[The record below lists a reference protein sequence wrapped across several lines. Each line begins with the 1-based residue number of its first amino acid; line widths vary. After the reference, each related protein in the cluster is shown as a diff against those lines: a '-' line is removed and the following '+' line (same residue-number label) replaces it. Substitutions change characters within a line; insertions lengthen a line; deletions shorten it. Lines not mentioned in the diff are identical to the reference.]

1 MNTNQ
6 LKRFAQ
12 EARIKLLQQVGAKMN
27 FVLSQDTSELRG
39 RADTLQKLNEE
50 IHRHGKEAVIDKVG
64 YTWFNRLVALRFMD
78 VNGYQ
83 PIGMSVVSPA
93 TPDHVSPQILTEAHS
108 GNIPGELK
116 VNKTQL
122 FDILDGRQPSNNPDN
137 EVYRMLL
144 VAACNHLSHLFPF
157 LFERIEDYTELLLPD
172 DLTSP
177 FSIVTDVVNGMA
189 EEVCREVEIIGWLYQ
204 FYISE
209 KKDEVFASKSAVK
222 KEDIPAATQLFT
234 PRWIVEYMVQNT
246 VGKLWLQNR
255 PGSRIRE
262 HMPYY
267 IESVSG
273 NSEDY
278 LKLESIEELKLLD
291 QACGSGH
298 ILVYGFELLHKIYE
312 EEGYSPAEIPQ
323 LIIEKNLY
331 GLEIDERAAQL
342 AGFALMMKARSYHRR
357 FFRKEIKP
365 NITCFTDLTLG
376 ADEITEIF
384 KELHISLPKSLEE
397 DLDLCRQ
404 ATNLGSLIQPQTP
417 LETLEA
423 IYDKLTGAI
432 ESSDLFIRSN
442 IQELQRAISHL
453 ISLQKKYHC
462 TVANPPYMGGGKM
475 NKELSTFVKKN
486 YPESKAD
493 LMACFME
500 AGLASLNPKGFLGM
514 INQHSWMFLSSYEK
528 LRDKLIK
535 SIQFDTLLHL
545 GPRTFPEIGGE
556 VVQNASF
563 TFLNAKPTYKG
574 SYIRLVDYE
583 NSELKRNKTLEAIQN
598 PQCGWFYT
606 AYQKDFEKIPGSP
619 IGYWVSGKVVDII
632 SGNKA
637 LGEVSEPRAGLQTSD
652 NFRFLRLWHEVNYTK
667 VGFYLDRETALSSRF
682 KWFPHNKG
690 GGKTKWFGNNSIII
704 NFKNDGKKLK
714 YWLENNPNDPTTK
727 HWSRHLRNYNFY
739 FKEGL
744 TWGAVS
750 SDGIT
755 CRYTPTGFLFDTSG
769 PMLFSENLLKY
780 ILSFINSSVFNLFLE
795 IFSQTLS
802 KGSGDF
808 AKVPFI
814 PCEYSSLYIESL
826 TNNLIIQ
833 SKSDWDSRETS
844 WDFLQ
849 NELILCKGNWGR
861 NVVELDMLSDE
872 NRKGILSIKYFPRN
886 TNLLEDCYKAYVS
899 KWSEMFFQLHQNE
912 EELNRQF
919 IEIYGLQ
926 DELTPDVPLEEITIL
941 QEETSIE
948 NGELVFHADEVFAQF
963 VSYAVGCMFG
973 RYSLDKEGLI
983 LANQGETLQDY
994 LEKVGRKEEELTF
1007 VPDRDNIIPVLDD
1020 EWFRDDIVE
1029 RFYTFLKAS
1038 FGEENFRKNLDFV
1051 EESLGMDIRKYFT
1064 RDFYKDHI
1072 RRYKKRPIYW
1082 MFSSPKRYFNVLVYL
1097 HRYTPDTIN
1106 RILNSYLKEYIE
1118 KLKMYRTQ
1126 QEHIEVEGSVTEQ
1139 NKARKEIDRI
1149 NVMLEDCMH
1158 YETEILYPLA
1168 TERIAL
1174 DLDDGVLV
1182 NYNKLGSAVAKVAG
1196 LNDKKTKEKVS
1207 GFDWIDTSQIRD

>member
-12 EARIKLLQQVGAKMN
+12 EARIKLLQQVDAKMN
-27 FVLSQDTSELRG
+27 YVLSQDTSELRG
-39 RADTLQKLNEE
+39 KADTLQKLNEE
-50 IHRHGKEAVIDKVG
+50 IHRHGKQAMIDKVS

-83 PIGMSVVSPA
+83 PIGLSVVSPA
-93 TPDHVSPQILTEAHS
+93 TSDHVSPQILTEAHS

-189 EEVCREVEIIGWLYQ
+189 EEDCREVEIIGWLYQ

-209 KKDEVFASKSAVK
+209 KKDEVSASKSAVK

-267 IESVSG
+267 IESFSG

-376 ADEITEIF
+376 ADEITEVF

-442 IQELQRAISHL
+442 IQELKRVISQL
-453 ISLQKKYHC
+453 IPLSKNYHC
-462 TVANPPYMGGGKM
+462 VVDNPPYMGGGNM

-535 SIQFDTLLHL
+535 SIQFDSLLHL

-574 SYIRLVDYE
+574 SYIRLVEYE

-619 IGYWVSGKVVDII
+619 IGYWASEKTFHLFSNSTNLEDVGLVRQGVS
-632 SGNKA
+632 
-637 LGEVSEPRAGLQTSD
+637 TSA
-652 NFRFLRLWHEVNYTK
+652 NERFLRIWSENNLNK
-667 VGFYLDRETALSSRF
+667 IGFEINSNESACKSLF
-682 KWFPHNKG
+682 KWFPYNKG
-690 GGKTKWFGNNSIII
+690 GGFRKWYGRQMKQI
-704 NFKNDGKKLK
+704 
-714 YWLENNPNDPTTK
+714 P
-727 HWSRHLRNYNFY
+727 
-739 FKEGL
+739 
-744 TWGAVS
+744 
-750 SDGIT
+750 
-755 CRYTPTGFLFDTSG
+755 
-769 PMLFSENLLKY
+769 
-780 ILSFINSSVFNLFLE
+780 LE
-795 IFSQTLS
+795 ILKDKAIVYQYA
-802 KGSGDF
+802 GQDNYG
-808 AKVPFI
+808 VPTYNDEVELKNI
-814 PCEYSSLYIESL
+814 YIEPVTSAFDNRLVKANAMNSL
-826 TNNLIIQ
+826 
-833 SKSDWDSRETS
+833 
-844 WDFLQ
+844 
-849 NELILCKGNWGR
+849 C
-861 NVVELDMLSDE
+861 
-872 NRKGILSIKYFPRN
+872 IK
-886 TNLLEDCYKAYVS
+886 
-899 KWSEMFFQLHQNE
+899 MQ
-912 EELNRQF
+912 
-919 IEIYGLQ
+919 
-926 DELTPDVPLEEITIL
+926 
-941 QEETSIE
+941 
-948 NGELVFHADEVFAQF
+948 
-963 VSYAVGCMFG
+963 
-973 RYSLDKEGLI
+973 
-983 LANQGETLQDY
+983 
-994 LEKVGRKEEELTF
+994 
-1007 VPDRDNIIPVLDD
+1007 
-1020 EWFRDDIVE
+1020 
-1029 RFYTFLKAS
+1029 
-1038 FGEENFRKNLDFV
+1038 
-1051 EESLGMDIRKYFT
+1051 
-1064 RDFYKDHI
+1064 
-1072 RRYKKRPIYW
+1072 
-1082 MFSSPKRYFNVLVYL
+1082 
-1097 HRYTPDTIN
+1097 
-1106 RILNSYLKEYIE
+1106 
-1118 KLKMYRTQ
+1118 
-1126 QEHIEVEGSVTEQ
+1126 
-1139 NKARKEIDRI
+1139 
-1149 NVMLEDCMH
+1149 
-1158 YETEILYPLA
+1158 
-1168 TERIAL
+1168 
-1174 DLDDGVLV
+1174 
-1182 NYNKLGSAVAKVAG
+1182 
-1196 LNDKKTKEKVS
+1196 
-1207 GFDWIDTSQIRD
+1207 

>member
-12 EARIKLLQQVGAKMN
+12 EARTKLLQQVGAKMN
-27 FVLSQDTSELRG
+27 YVLSQDTSELRG
-39 RADTLQKLNEE
+39 RTDTLQKLNEE

-116 VNKTQL
+116 VNKTLL

-177 FSIVTDVVNGMA
+177 FSIVTDIVNGMA
-189 EEVCREVEIIGWLYQ
+189 EEDCREVEIIGWLYQ

-234 PRWIVEYMVQNT
+234 PRWIVGYMVQNT

-255 PGSRIRE
+255 PGSRIKE

-267 IESVSG
+267 IESISG

-376 ADEITEIF
+376 ADEITEVF

-453 ISLQKKYHC
+453 ILLQKKYHC

-475 NKELSTFVKKN
+475 NAELSKFVKSK
-486 YPESKAD
+486 YPISKAD
-493 LMACFME
+493 LFSCFIERSLSFIPQNGLNGLVTME
-500 AGLASLNPKGFLGM
+500 
-514 INQHSWMFLSSYEK
+514 SWMFLSSFEALRKKIIENTCIQSLTHFGWHIMRIAFGTVTFILEK
-528 LRDKLIK
+528 RRPDDKFRGTYSYMEIDNINK
-535 SIQFDTLLHL
+535 ETEQPIH
-545 GPRTFPEIGGE
+545 FPVKDNGRFKIA
-556 VVQNASF
+556 N
-563 TFLNAKPTYKG
+563 
-574 SYIRLVDYE
+574 
-583 NSELKRNKTLEAIQN
+583 
-598 PQCGWFYT
+598 
-606 AYQKDFEKIPGSP
+606 QKDFEKIPGSP
-619 IGYWVSGKVVDII
+619 IGYWASEKTFHLFSNSTNLEDVGLVRQGVS
-632 SGNKA
+632 
-637 LGEVSEPRAGLQTSD
+637 TSA
-652 NFRFLRLWHEVNYTK
+652 NERFLRIWSENNLNK
-667 VGFYLDRETALSSRF
+667 IGFEINSNESACKSLF
-682 KWFPHNKG
+682 KWFPYNKG
-690 GGKTKWFGNNSIII
+690 GGFRKWYGNQEYVI
-704 NFKNDGKKLK
+704 NFADDGKEIKIFQSKLNQGWTARLK
-714 YWLENNPNDPTTK
+714 
-727 HWSRHLRNYNFY
+727 SRDYY
-739 FKEGL
+739 FKETISWSKITSSKFSTRYFPKGFIFDVAGCCYFPKKDTTSIL
-744 TWGAVS
+744 GYLNSNVVS
-750 SDGIT
+750 KLLEYLS
-755 CRYTPTGFLFDTSG
+755 PTLNYEIEHIKKL
-769 PMLFSENLLKY
+769 PK
-780 ILSFINSSVFNLFLE
+780 INFTNVDVDIVKNC
-795 IFSQTLS
+795 IRLS
-802 KGSGDF
+802 K
-808 AKVPFI
+808 
-814 PCEYSSLYIESL
+814 L
-826 TNNLIIQ
+826 
-833 SKSDWDSRETS
+833 DWDSREIS
-844 WDFLQ
+844 WYFQ
-849 NELILCKGNWGR
+849 INNLIRLK
-861 NVVELDMLSDE
+861 ESTLEKTFDE
-872 NRKGILSIKYFPRN
+872 Y
-886 TNLLEDCYKAYVS
+886 TCYWKNQFN
-899 KWSEMFFQLHQNE
+899 KLHQNE

-973 RYSLDKEGLI
+973 RYSLDKPGLI

-994 LEKVGRKEEELTF
+994 LEKVGRVEKELTF

-1029 RFYTFLKAS
+1029 RFHTFLKAS
-1038 FGEENFRKNLDFV
+1038 FGEQNFRKNLDFV
-1051 EESLGMDIRKYFT
+1051 EECLGKDIRKYFT

-1082 MFSSPKRYFNVLVYL
+1082 MFSSPKGYFNVLVYQ
-1097 HRYTPDTIN
+1097 HRYSPDTIN

-1149 NVMLEDCMH
+1149 NLMLEDCMQ

-1168 TERIAL
+1168 TERITL

-1182 NYNKLGSAVAKVAG
+1182 NYNKLGSAVAKVDG
-1196 LNDKKTKEKVS
+1196 LNDKKTKEKVRK
-1207 GFDWIDTSQIRD
+1207 FDWIDTSQIRD

>member
-27 FVLSQDTSELRG
+27 YVLSQDTSELRG
-39 RADTLQKLNEE
+39 KADTLQKLNEE
-50 IHRHGKEAVIDKVG
+50 IHRHGKQAMIDKVS

-83 PIGMSVVSPA
+83 PIGMSVVTPA

-116 VNKTQL
+116 VNKTLL

-189 EEVCREVEIIGWLYQ
+189 EEDCREVEIIGWLYQ

-342 AGFALMMKARSYHRR
+342 AGFALMMKARNYHRR

-376 ADEITEIF
+376 ADEITEVF
-384 KELHISLPKSLEE
+384 KELHIALPKNLEE
-397 DLDLCRQ
+397 DLDFCRQ

-423 IYDKLTGAI
+423 IHDKLTSAI

-442 IQELQRAISHL
+442 IQELQRVISQL

-475 NKELSTFVKKN
+475 NAELSKFVKSK
-486 YPESKAD
+486 YPISKAD
-493 LMACFME
+493 LFSCFIERSLSFIPQNGLNGLVTME
-500 AGLASLNPKGFLGM
+500 
-514 INQHSWMFLSSYEK
+514 SWMFLSSFEALRKKIIENTCIQSLTHFGWHIMRITFGTVTFILEK
-528 LRDKLIK
+528 RRPDDKFRGTYSYMEIDN
-535 SIQFDTLLHL
+535 INRETERPIH
-545 GPRTFPEIGGE
+545 FPVKDNGRFKIA
-556 VVQNASF
+556 N
-563 TFLNAKPTYKG
+563 
-574 SYIRLVDYE
+574 
-583 NSELKRNKTLEAIQN
+583 
-598 PQCGWFYT
+598 
-606 AYQKDFEKIPGSP
+606 QKDFEKIPGSP
-619 IGYWVSGKVVDII
+619 IGYWASEKTFHLFSNSTNLEDVGLVRQGVS
-632 SGNKA
+632 
-637 LGEVSEPRAGLQTSD
+637 TSA
-652 NFRFLRLWHEVNYTK
+652 NERFLRIWSENNLNK
-667 VGFYLDRETALSSRF
+667 IGFEINSNESACKSLF
-682 KWFPHNKG
+682 KWFPYNKG
-690 GGKTKWFGNNSIII
+690 GGFRKWYGNQEYVI
-704 NFKNDGKKLK
+704 NFADDGKEIKIFQSKLNQGWTARLK
-714 YWLENNPNDPTTK
+714 
-727 HWSRHLRNYNFY
+727 SRDYY
-739 FKEGL
+739 FKETISWSKISSKFSTRYFPKGFIFDVAGCCYFPKKDTTSIL
-744 TWGAVS
+744 GYLNSNVVS
-750 SDGIT
+750 KLLEYLS
-755 CRYTPTGFLFDTSG
+755 PTLNYEIEHIKKL
-769 PMLFSENLLKY
+769 PK
-780 ILSFINSSVFNLFLE
+780 INFTNVDVDIVKNC
-795 IFSQTLS
+795 IRLS
-802 KGSGDF
+802 K
-808 AKVPFI
+808 
-814 PCEYSSLYIESL
+814 L
-826 TNNLIIQ
+826 
-833 SKSDWDSRETS
+833 DWDSHENS
-844 WDFLQ
+844 WNFQ
-849 NELILCKGNWGR
+849 INELIRLKK
-861 NVVELDMLSDE
+861 D
-872 NRKGILSIKYFPRN
+872 ILETTFEEYIYYWEEQFN
-886 TNLLEDCYKAYVS
+886 
-899 KWSEMFFQLHQNE
+899 QLRQNE
-912 EELNRQF
+912 VELNRQF

-994 LEKVGRKEEELTF
+994 LEKVGRGEEELTF

-1029 RFYTFLKAS
+1029 RFHTFLKAS
-1038 FGEENFRKNLDFV
+1038 FGEQNFRKNLDFV
-1051 EESLGMDIRKYFT
+1051 EECLGKDIRKYFT

-1082 MFSSPKRYFNVLVYL
+1082 MFSSPKGSFNVLVYL

-1149 NVMLEDCMH
+1149 NVMLEDCMQ
-1158 YETEILYPLA
+1158 YEAEILYPLA
-1168 TERIAL
+1168 TERITM

-1196 LNDKKTKEKVS
+1196 LNDKKTKEKVRK
-1207 GFDWIDTSQIRD
+1207 FDWIDTSQIRD

>member
-12 EARIKLLQQVGAKMN
+12 EARTKLLQQVGAKMN

-93 TPDHVSPQILTEAHS
+93 TSDHVSPQILTEAHS

-189 EEVCREVEIIGWLYQ
+189 EEDCREVEIIGWLYQ

-267 IESVSG
+267 IESFSG

-312 EEGYSPAEIPQ
+312 EEGYSPSEIPQ

-442 IQELQRAISHL
+442 IQEVLRAISQL
-453 ISLQKKYHC
+453 IDLQKKYHC
-462 TVANPPYMGGGKM
+462 IVDNPPYLGSRKM
-475 NKELSTFVKKN
+475 NKDLSNWLKSNGYSDV
-486 YPESKAD
+486 SRD
-493 LMACFME
+493 LCSSFIKRGISQIE
-500 AGLASLNPKGFLGM
+500 EHGFLGM
-514 INQHSWMFLSSYEK
+514 ITQISWMF
-528 LRDKLIK
+528 IK
-535 SIQFDTLLHL
+535 E
-545 GPRTFPEIGGE
+545 G
-556 VVQNASF
+556 F
-563 TFLNAKPTYKG
+563 TFNLTGKISFRYKNRG
-574 SYIRLVDYE
+574 
-583 NSELKRNKTLEAIQN
+583 
-598 PQCGWFYT
+598 
-606 AYQKDFEKIPGSP
+606 
-619 IGYWVSGKVVDII
+619 
-632 SGNKA
+632 
-637 LGEVSEPRAGLQTSD
+637 LGLP
-652 NFRFLRLWHEVNYTK
+652 
-667 VGFYLDRETALSSRF
+667 
-682 KWFPHNKG
+682 
-690 GGKTKWFGNNSIII
+690 
-704 NFKNDGKKLK
+704 
-714 YWLENNPNDPTTK
+714 
-727 HWSRHLRNYNFY
+727 RNYLLGF
-739 FKEGL
+739 
-744 TWGAVS
+744 
-750 SDGIT
+750 
-755 CRYTPTGFLFDTSG
+755 PT
-769 PMLFSENLLKY
+769 K
-780 ILSFINSSVFNLFLE
+780 
-795 IFSQTLS
+795 
-802 KGSGDF
+802 
-808 AKVPFI
+808 
-814 PCEYSSLYIESL
+814 
-826 TNNLIIQ
+826 
-833 SKSDWDSRETS
+833 
-844 WDFLQ
+844 
-849 NELILCKGNWGR
+849 
-861 NVVELDMLSDE
+861 
-872 NRKGILSIKYFPRN
+872 
-886 TNLLEDCYKAYVS
+886 
-899 KWSEMFFQLHQNE
+899 
-912 EELNRQF
+912 
-919 IEIYGLQ
+919 
-926 DELTPDVPLEEITIL
+926 
-941 QEETSIE
+941 
-948 NGELVFHADEVFAQF
+948 
-963 VSYAVGCMFG
+963 
-973 RYSLDKEGLI
+973 
-983 LANQGETLQDY
+983 
-994 LEKVGRKEEELTF
+994 
-1007 VPDRDNIIPVLDD
+1007 
-1020 EWFRDDIVE
+1020 
-1029 RFYTFLKAS
+1029 
-1038 FGEENFRKNLDFV
+1038 
-1051 EESLGMDIRKYFT
+1051 
-1064 RDFYKDHI
+1064 
-1072 RRYKKRPIYW
+1072 
-1082 MFSSPKRYFNVLVYL
+1082 
-1097 HRYTPDTIN
+1097 
-1106 RILNSYLKEYIE
+1106 
-1118 KLKMYRTQ
+1118 
-1126 QEHIEVEGSVTEQ
+1126 
-1139 NKARKEIDRI
+1139 
-1149 NVMLEDCMH
+1149 
-1158 YETEILYPLA
+1158 
-1168 TERIAL
+1168 
-1174 DLDDGVLV
+1174 
-1182 NYNKLGSAVAKVAG
+1182 
-1196 LNDKKTKEKVS
+1196 
-1207 GFDWIDTSQIRD
+1207 

>member
-1 MNTNQ
+1 MD
-6 LKRFAQ
+6 
-12 EARIKLLQQVGAKMN
+12 
-27 FVLSQDTSELRG
+27 FVLSQDTSQLRG

-83 PIGMSVVSPA
+83 PIGLSVVSPA
-93 TPDHVSPQILTEAHS
+93 TSDHVSPQILTEAHS

-116 VNKTQL
+116 VNKTLL

-189 EEVCREVEIIGWLYQ
+189 EEDCREVEIIGWLYQ

-267 IESVSG
+267 IESFSG

-312 EEGYSPAEIPQ
+312 EEGYSPSEIPQ

-365 NITCFTDLTLG
+365 NITCFTDLMLG
-376 ADEITEIF
+376 TDEISEIF

-442 IQELQRAISHL
+442 IQEVLRAISQL
-453 ISLQKKYHC
+453 IPLSKKYHC
-462 TVANPPYMGGGKM
+462 VVDNPPYMGGGNM

-486 YPESKAD
+486 YPDGKAD

-500 AGLASLNPKGFLGM
+500 VGLASLQPKGLLGM

-606 AYQKDFEKIPGSP
+606 ANQKDFEKIPGWN
-619 IGYWVSGKVVDII
+619 IGYWLSEKLLKVFENKLLENYANPRQGLAT
-632 SGNKA
+632 GNNEKY
-637 LGEVSEPRAGLQTSD
+637 
-652 NFRFLRLWHEVNYTK
+652 LRLWQEVSYNKSHFQIKDNNQIRY
-667 VGFYLDRETALSSRF
+667 SNI
-682 KWFPHNKG
+682 KWVPCTKG
-690 GGKTKWFGNNSIII
+690 GPFRRWYGNNYHVIAFDESSYSELINSGNHLPSRNYYFMEGASWSTISSSKISFRLTQNQVFETKGSVCLPNNNYDINIILGSLNSKITQILLYVTSPTLDYHEGPLRRLPFIYYNNINII
-704 NFKNDGKKLK
+704 NI
-714 YWLENNPNDPTTK
+714 TK
-727 HWSRHLRNYNFY
+727 SN
-739 FKEGL
+739 
-744 TWGAVS
+744 
-750 SDGIT
+750 I
-755 CRYTPTGFLFDTSG
+755 
-769 PMLFSENLLKY
+769 
-780 ILSFINSSVFNLFLE
+780 
-795 IFSQTLS
+795 TLS
-802 KGSGDF
+802 R
-808 AKVPFI
+808 
-814 PCEYSSLYIESL
+814 
-826 TNNLIIQ
+826 T
-833 SKSDWDSRETS
+833 DWDSRETS
-844 WDFLQ
+844 WDFQQ
-849 NELILCKGNWGR
+849 NELIRCKSNCGQNCADIDILR
-861 NVVELDMLSDE
+861 DE
-872 NRKGILSIKYFPRN
+872 DRDEILEIEKIPTDS
-886 TNLLEDCYKAYVS
+886 NLLEDCYEAY
-899 KWSEMFFQLHQNE
+899 KSEWRRKFFKLHKNE

-994 LEKVGRKEEELTF
+994 LEKVGRGEEELTF

-1064 RDFYKDHI
+1064 RNFYKDHI

-1082 MFSSPKRYFNVLVYL
+1082 MFSSPKGYFNVLVYL

-1106 RILNSYLKEYIE
+1106 RILNSYLKEFIE
-1118 KLKMYRTQ
+1118 KLKMYRSQ
-1126 QEHIEVEGSVTEQ
+1126 QEHIEVEGSVIEQ

-1149 NVMLEDCMH
+1149 NVMLEDCMQ

-1196 LNDKKTKEKVS
+1196 LNDKKTKEKVR

>member
-27 FVLSQDTSELRG
+27 YVLSQDTSELRG
-39 RADTLQKLNEE
+39 RTDTLQKLNEE
-50 IHRHGKEAVIDKVG
+50 IHRHGKQAMIDKVS

-93 TPDHVSPQILTEAHS
+93 TSDHVSPQILTEAHS

-177 FSIVTDVVNGMA
+177 FSIVTDIVNGMA
-189 EEVCREVEIIGWLYQ
+189 EEDCREVEIIGWLYQ

-262 HMPYY
+262 QMLYY

-312 EEGYSPAEIPQ
+312 EEGYSPSEIPQ

-376 ADEITEIF
+376 ADEITEVF

-404 ATNLGSLIQPQTP
+404 ATNLGSLIQPQTA

-423 IYDKLTGAI
+423 IHDKLTSAI

-442 IQELQRAISHL
+442 IQELQRVISQL
-453 ISLQKKYHC
+453 IPLSKNYHC
-462 TVANPPYMGGGKM
+462 VVDNPPYMGGGNM

-535 SIQFDTLLHL
+535 SIQFDSLLHL

-574 SYIRLVDYE
+574 SYIRLVEYE

-619 IGYWVSGKVVDII
+619 IGYWLSEKII
-632 SGNKA
+632 QSFNNGFRLKKIGDTRQGMATSNNNRFIKQWF
-637 LGEVSEPRAGLQTSD
+637 EVEQYKS
-652 NFRFLRLWHEVNYTK
+652 NFNTKNRFEAN
-667 VGFYLDRETALSSRF
+667 DSSC
-682 KWFPHNKG
+682 KWFPYNKG
-690 GGKTKWFGNNSIII
+690 GSYRKWYGNSDYVVNWE
-704 NFKNDGKKLK
+704 NDGLELLQLASEK
-714 YWLENNPNDPTTK
+714 YGSPTRTIK
-727 HWSRHLRNYNFY
+727 SISEY
-739 FKEGL
+739 FKPCLSWSKVTSGNFSVRFYPH
-744 TWGAVS
+744 G
-750 SDGIT
+750 
-755 CRYTPTGFLFDTSG
+755 YLFDVAGCCIFFNKRNLTSEKY
-769 PMLFSENLLKY
+769 LIALLNSKISQT
-780 ILSFINSSVFNLFLE
+780 ILRVLSPTLNYEAGIIASFPVLVGTVNEKLIGDN
-795 IFSQTLS
+795 IRFSQ
-802 KGSGDF
+802 
-808 AKVPFI
+808 
-814 PCEYSSLYIESL
+814 IE
-826 TNNLIIQ
+826 
-833 SKSDWDSRETS
+833 WDSRETS
-844 WDFLQ
+844 WDFKTSPLMVSTI
-849 NELILCKGNWGR
+849 NESGNDTRLLDFSVHISSLKNNILIQKVYDN
-861 NVVELDMLSDE
+861 
-872 NRKGILSIKYFPRN
+872 
-886 TNLLEDCYKAYVS
+886 YKS
-899 KWSEMFFQLHQNE
+899 KWKEMFFQLHHNE

-983 LANQGETLQDY
+983 LANEGETLQDY
-994 LEKVGRKEEELTF
+994 LEKVGRVEKELTF

-1029 RFYTFLKAS
+1029 RFHTFLKAS
-1038 FGEENFRKNLDFV
+1038 FGEQNFRKNLDFV
-1051 EESLGMDIRKYFT
+1051 EESLGKDIRKYFT

-1082 MFSSPKRYFNVLVYL
+1082 MFSSPKGYFNVLVYL

-1126 QEHIEVEGSVTEQ
+1126 QELIEVEGSVTEQ

-1149 NVMLEDCMH
+1149 NVMLEDCMQ

-1196 LNDKKTKEKVS
+1196 LNDKKTKEKVR
-1207 GFDWIDTSQIRD
+1207 GFDWIDVQQIRD

>member
-1 MNTNQ
+1 MD
-6 LKRFAQ
+6 
-12 EARIKLLQQVGAKMN
+12 
-27 FVLSQDTSELRG
+27 FVLSHDTAGLRG
-39 RADTLQKLNEE
+39 RADTLQKLQEE
-50 IHRHGKEAVIDKVG
+50 IRRHGKEAVIDKVA

-83 PIGMSVVSPA
+83 PIGMSVVTPA
-93 TPDHVSPQILTEAHS
+93 TPSHVSPQILTEAHS

-116 VNKTQL
+116 VNREQL

-137 EVYRMLL
+137 DVYRMLL
-144 VAACNHLSHLFPF
+144 VAACNNLSYLFPF

-177 FSIVTDVVNGMA
+177 FSIVTDIVNGMA
-189 EEVCREVEIIGWLYQ
+189 DEDCREVEIIGWLYQ

-255 PGSRIRE
+255 PSSHIRE

-267 IESVSG
+267 IESESG
-273 NSEDY
+273 STTDY
-278 LKLESIEELKLLD
+278 LKLESIEDLKLLD

-342 AGFALMMKARSYHRR
+342 AGFALMMKARGYHRR
-357 FFRKEIKP
+357 FFRREVKP
-365 NITCFTDLTLG
+365 NIKCFSDLTLG
-376 ADEITEIF
+376 ADEVKAIF
-384 KELHISLPKSLEE
+384 KELHIPLSETLEE

-417 LETLEA
+417 LETLEE
-423 IYDKLTGAI
+423 INNLLTGKL
-432 ESSDLFIRSN
+432 ETSNLFSQST
-442 IQELQRAISHL
+442 IQELQRAISQL
-453 ISLQKKYHC
+453 ISLRQKYHC
-462 TVANPPYMGGGKM
+462 VVDNPPYMGGGNM

-486 YPESKAD
+486 YPDSKAD

-500 AGLASLNPKGFLGM
+500 SGLASLHPKGFLGM

-528 LRDKLIK
+528 LRGKLIDN
-535 SIQFDTLLHL
+535 IQFDTLLHL

-563 TFLNAKPTYKG
+563 TFFKAKPINKG
-574 SYIRLVDYE
+574 SYVRLVDFD

-598 PQCGWFYT
+598 PNCGWFYT
-606 AYQKDFEKIPGSP
+606 ANQKDFEIIPGSP
-619 IGYWVSGKVVDII
+619 IGYWLSETLI
-632 SGNKA
+632 STYNNNKPLSYFA
-637 LGEVSEPRAGLQTSD
+637 TPRAGMITGNNYL
-652 NFRFLRLWHEVNYTK
+652 FLRYFHEVSFNKLGLNFSTK
-667 VGFYLDRETALSSRF
+667 ELAALSDK
-682 KWFPHNKG
+682 KWFPYQKG
-690 GGKTKWFGNNSIII
+690 GPYKKWYGNLEYVV
-704 NFKNDGKKLK
+704 NFKNNGFDLRTRKNEKGLVPAHAFNDDFIFKFNVNWSALTAGKFSTRITEQGNLF
-714 YWLENNPNDPTTK
+714 DASGSAAFPTRLNETYVL
-727 HWSRHLRNYNFY
+727 S
-739 FKEGL
+739 
-744 TWGAVS
+744 
-750 SDGIT
+750 
-755 CRYTPTGFLFDTSG
+755 GFLNS
-769 PMLFSENLLKY
+769 PIAQILLSVTNPTLNFQAWEIGGLPIKKDIFNNDN
-780 ILSFINSSVFNLFLE
+780 ILYYTKICRQISI
-795 IFSQTLS
+795 
-802 KGSGDF
+802 
-808 AKVPFI
+808 
-814 PCEYSSLYIESL
+814 Y
-826 TNNLIIQ
+826 
-833 SKSDWDSRETS
+833 DWDSRETS
-844 WDFLQ
+844 WDFKTSPLFDG
-849 NELILCKGNWGR
+849 LWGDLNMASSQFVKSR
-861 NVVELDMLSDE
+861 IEAKLKDGVTLKDAYQEY
-872 NRKGILSIKYFPRN
+872 IKIW
-886 TNLLEDCYKAYVS
+886 TS
-899 KWSEMFFQLHQNE
+899 MFFQLHRNE

-994 LEKVGRKEEELTF
+994 LEKVGRREEELTF

-1020 EWFRDDIVE
+1020 EWFSNDIVE
-1029 RFYTFLKAS
+1029 RFHTFLKAS
-1038 FGEENFRKNLDFV
+1038 FGEQNFRKNRDFV
-1051 EESLGMDIRKYFT
+1051 EECLGKDIRKYFT

-1082 MFSSPKRYFNVLVYL
+1082 MFSSPKGYFNVLVYL

-1106 RILNSYLKEYIE
+1106 RILNSYLKEFIE

-1149 NVMLEDCMH
+1149 NVMLEDCMQ

-1168 TERIAL
+1168 AERIAL

-1182 NYNKLGSAVAKVAG
+1182 NYNKLGSAVALVDG
-1196 LNDKKTKEKVS
+1196 LNDKKTKKKVR
-1207 GFDWIDTSQIRD
+1207 GFDWIDVSQIRD

>member
-1 MNTNQ
+1 MNTTQ

-12 EARIKLLQQVGAKMN
+12 DARIKLLEQVAAKLK
-27 FVLSQDTSELRG
+27 FVNDADTSELRG
-39 RADTLQKLNEE
+39 KTDTLNKLKRE
-50 IHRHGKEAVIDKVG
+50 INKHGEEAVIDKVA
-64 YTWFNRLVALRFMD
+64 YTWFNRLVALRYMD
-78 VNGYQ
+78 ANEYQ
-83 PIGMSVVSPA
+83 PIGISVVSPR
-93 TPDHVSPQILTEAHS
+93 TTSNVSPEILSEAHR
-108 GNIPGELK
+108 GNISPELK
-116 VNKTQL
+116 VDKSEVMSILNGTQ
-122 FDILDGRQPSNNPDN
+122 PTNNPDN
-137 EVYRMLL
+137 EVYRLLL
-144 VAACNHLSHLFPF
+144 VSACNHLSELFPF
-157 LFERIEDYTELLLPD
+157 LFERIDDYTELLLPD

-177 FSIVTDVVNGMA
+177 FSIVTDVYNGMSD
-189 EEVCREVEIIGWLYQ
+189 EDCKEVEIIGWLYQ

-267 IESVSG
+267 IESFSG

-442 IQELQRAISHL
+442 IQELQRVISQL

-475 NKELSTFVKKN
+475 NAELSKFVKSK
-486 YPESKAD
+486 YPISKAD
-493 LMACFME
+493 LFSCFIERSLSFIPQNGLNGLVTME
-500 AGLASLNPKGFLGM
+500 
-514 INQHSWMFLSSYEK
+514 SWMFLSSFEALRKKIIENTCIQSLTHFGWHIMRIAFGTVTFILEK
-528 LRDKLIK
+528 RRPDDKFRGTYSYMEIDN
-535 SIQFDTLLHL
+535 INRETERPIH
-545 GPRTFPEIGGE
+545 FPVKDNGRFKIA
-556 VVQNASF
+556 N
-563 TFLNAKPTYKG
+563 
-574 SYIRLVDYE
+574 
-583 NSELKRNKTLEAIQN
+583 
-598 PQCGWFYT
+598 
-606 AYQKDFEKIPGSP
+606 QKDFEKIPGRN
-619 IGYWVSGKVVDII
+619 IGYWLSDQILNIFSSNKSLKDVGDGKQ
-632 SGNKA
+632 
-637 LGEVSEPRAGLQTSD
+637 GLATAD
-652 NFRFLRLWHEVNYTK
+652 NARFLRLWQEVSTRNY
-667 VGFYLDRETALSSRF
+667 YLNANSSKRAIESGC
-682 KWFPHNKG
+682 KWFPYNKAGELRRWYGNQDYMVNWENG
-690 GGKTKWFGNNSIII
+690 GYEIK
-704 NFKNDGKKLK
+704 NFKDSSGKQRSAVR
-714 YWLENNPNDPTTK
+714 NPE
-727 HWSRHLRNYNFY
+727 YY
-739 FKEGL
+739 FKESISWGL
-744 TWGAVS
+744 ITSAGS
-750 SDGIT
+750 SFRLYPDGFIYDVAGMSYFPNGINKYVLLGSLNT
-755 CRYTPTGFLFDTSG
+755 KLISNINKVLNPTINLQIGDVIRLPFLDIK
-769 PMLFSENLLKY
+769 SEIVE
-780 ILSFINSSVFNLFLE
+780 ILVKQCVDISRN
-795 IFSQTLS
+795 
-802 KGSGDF
+802 
-808 AKVPFI
+808 
-814 PCEYSSLYIESL
+814 
-826 TNNLIIQ
+826 
-833 SKSDWDSRETS
+833 DWDSRETS
-844 WDFLQ
+844 WDFQQ
-849 NELILCKGNWGR
+849 NELIRCKSNCGQNCADLDLLSNEDR
-861 NVVELDMLSDE
+861 NE
-872 NRKGILSIKYFPRN
+872 ILEIEKIPTNS
-886 TNLLEDCYKAYVS
+886 NLLKDCYEAYKS
-899 KWSEMFFQLHQNE
+899 KWTKMFFQLHQNE

-941 QEETSIE
+941 QEETGIE
-948 NGELVFHADEVFAQF
+948 NGELVFYANKVMEQF

-994 LEKVGRKEEELTF
+994 FDKIEKSEDEVSF
-1007 VPDRDNIIPVLDD
+1007 IPDEDNIIPVLDE
-1020 EWFRDDIVE
+1020 EWFADDIVE
-1029 RFYTFLKAS
+1029 KFNTFLKAS
-1038 FGEENFRKNLDFV
+1038 FGEENFHENLRFV
-1051 EESLGMDIRKYFT
+1051 EESLGKDIRRYFT

-1072 RRYKKRPIYW
+1072 KRYKKRPIYW
-1082 MFSSPKRYFNVLVYL
+1082 MFSSPKGYFNVLIYM
-1097 HRYTPDTIN
+1097 HRYTQDTVSM
-1106 RILNSYLKEYIE
+1106 ILNSYLREFIDKLERQRKHLEHVEVSGSTIDQNRARKVIDKIDIMLNDCKEY
-1118 KLKMYRTQ
+1118 
-1126 QEHIEVEGSVTEQ
+1126 EQ
-1139 NKARKEIDRI
+1139 
-1149 NVMLEDCMH
+1149 
-1158 YETEILYPLA
+1158 EILYPLA
-1168 TERIAL
+1168 TERVEI

-1182 NYNKLGSAVAKVAG
+1182 NYNKMGSAVAKVAG
-1196 LNDKKTKEKVS
+1196 LNDKDAKKKVRK
-1207 GFDWIDTSQIRD
+1207 FDWIDTSLIRD

>member
-12 EARIKLLQQVGAKMN
+12 EARTKLLRQVGAKMD
-27 FVLSQDTSELRG
+27 FVLSQDTSQLRG
-39 RADTLQKLNEE
+39 RADTLQKLNDE
-50 IHRHGKEAVIDKVG
+50 IRRYGKEAVIDKVA

-93 TPDHVSPQILTEAHS
+93 TPNHVSPQILTEAHS
-108 GNIPGELK
+108 GNIPEELK
-116 VNKTQL
+116 VNKVQL

-137 EVYRMLL
+137 DVYRMLL
-144 VAACNHLSHLFPF
+144 VAVCNNLSHLFPF

-177 FSIVTDVVNGMA
+177 FSIVTDIVSGMA
-189 EEVCREVEIIGWLYQ
+189 EEDCREVEIIGWLYQ

-209 KKDEVFASKSAVK
+209 KKDEVFASRSAVK

-255 PGSRIRE
+255 PNSRIRQY
-262 HMPYY
+262 MPYY
-267 IESVSG
+267 IESASDKAR
-273 NSEDY
+273 DY
-278 LKLESIEELKLLD
+278 LKLESIEDLKLLD

-312 EEGYSPAEIPQ
+312 EEGYSPDEIPQ

-357 FFRKEIKP
+357 FFRQEVKP
-365 NITCFTDLTLG
+365 NIFCFNDLTLG
-376 ADEITEIF
+376 ADEVKEIF
-384 KELHISLPKSLEE
+384 DKLQIALSKSLED
-397 DLDLCRQ
+397 DLELCRQ
-404 ATNLGSLIQPQTP
+404 ATNLGSLIQPQTQ

-423 IYDKLTGAI
+423 IHDKLSNAL
-432 ESSDLFIRSN
+432 ESSDLFSRSK
-442 IQELQRAISHL
+442 IQELQKAISQL

-475 NKELSTFVKKN
+475 NTELSKFVKSK
-486 YPESKAD
+486 YPISKAD
-493 LMACFME
+493 LFSCFIERSLLFIPQYGLSGLVTME
-500 AGLASLNPKGFLGM
+500 
-514 INQHSWMFLSSYEK
+514 SWMFLSSYEN
-528 LRDKLIK
+528 LRIKLIK
-535 SIQFDTLLHL
+535 HSFIESLIHMPYL
-545 GPRTFPEIGGE
+545 GKGGTSMGINFGTSAFVLSKNSLKQSLGHFQCIRYFETDEKGVPFIFPTINERFKIT
-556 VVQNASF
+556 N
-563 TFLNAKPTYKG
+563 
-574 SYIRLVDYE
+574 
-583 NSELKRNKTLEAIQN
+583 
-598 PQCGWFYT
+598 
-606 AYQKDFEKIPGSP
+606 QKDFEKIPGSP
-619 IGYWVSGKVVDII
+619 IGYWLSEKVIGIFTQNNNLI
-632 SGNKA
+632 SLADVKQ
-637 LGEVSEPRAGLQTSD
+637 GLATSD
-652 NFRFLRLWHEVNYTK
+652 NHRFRRNWSEVEISTSSISNGEKWYPYNSGGDFRKWYGNQNYF
-667 VGFYLDRETALSSRF
+667 VNWENNGFEIKNFDRAVIRNQQYYFKESISWSKISSSSLSMRYFPEGFIFDVAGCSIFCDDNELLLYYLGSF
-682 KWFPHNKG
+682 
-690 GGKTKWFGNNSIII
+690 NSIISKKI
-704 NFKNDGKKLK
+704 IQELSPTLNFEVGQISQYPASKILHRKDFVIKLV
-714 YWLENNPNDPTTK
+714 EQCI
-727 HWSRHLRNYNFY
+727 H
-739 FKEGL
+739 
-744 TWGAVS
+744 
-750 SDGIT
+750 
-755 CRYTPTGFLFDTSG
+755 
-769 PMLFSENLLKY
+769 
-780 ILSFINSSVFNLFLE
+780 
-795 IFSQTLS
+795 LS
-802 KGSGDF
+802 K
-808 AKVPFI
+808 
-814 PCEYSSLYIESL
+814 
-826 TNNLIIQ
+826 T
-833 SKSDWDSRETS
+833 DWDSRETS
-844 WDFLQ
+844 WDFQQ
-849 NELILCKGNWGR
+849 NELIRCKINCGQNCADLDLLSNEDR
-861 NVVELDMLSDE
+861 NE
-872 NRKGILSIKYFPRN
+872 ILEIEKIPTDS
-886 TNLLEDCYKAYVS
+886 NLLEDCYEAY
-899 KWSEMFFQLHQNE
+899 KLEWRGKFLQLHRNE

-941 QEETSIE
+941 QEETSIKD
-948 NGELVFHADEVFAQF
+948 GELVFHADEVFAQF

-973 RYSLDKEGLI
+973 RYSLDKPGLI

-994 LEKVGRKEEELTF
+994 LEKVGKGEEELTF

-1029 RFYTFLKAS
+1029 RFHTFLKAR

-1051 EESLGMDIRKYFT
+1051 EECLGKDIRRYFT

-1082 MFSSPKRYFNVLVYL
+1082 MFSSPKGYFNVLVYL

-1126 QEHIEVEGSVTEQ
+1126 LEHIEVEGSVTEQ

-1149 NVMLEDCMH
+1149 NVMLEDCMQ

-1182 NYNKLGSAVAKVAG
+1182 NYNKLGSAVAKVDG
-1196 LNDKKTKEKVS
+1196 LNDKKTKEKVR
-1207 GFDWIDTSQIRD
+1207 GFDWIDVSQIRD

>member
-12 EARIKLLQQVGAKMN
+12 EARIKLLQQVDAKMN
-27 FVLSQDTSELRG
+27 YVLSQDTSELRG
-39 RADTLQKLNEE
+39 KADTLQKLNEE
-50 IHRHGKEAVIDKVG
+50 IHRHGKEAVIDKVC

-189 EEVCREVEIIGWLYQ
+189 EEDCREVEIIGWLYQ

-312 EEGYSPAEIPQ
+312 GEGYSPSEIPQ

-357 FFRKEIKP
+357 FFRKEVKP
-365 NITCFTDLTLG
+365 NITCFTDLMLG
-376 ADEITEIF
+376 VDEVKAIF
-384 KELHISLPKSLEE
+384 DELHISIPKSLEE

-423 IYDKLTGAI
+423 IHDKLTSAI

-475 NKELSTFVKKN
+475 NAELSKFVKSK
-486 YPESKAD
+486 YPISKAD
-493 LMACFME
+493 LFSCFIERSLSFIPQNGLNGLVTME
-500 AGLASLNPKGFLGM
+500 
-514 INQHSWMFLSSYEK
+514 SWMFLSSFEALRKKIIENTCIQSLTHFGWHIMRIAFGTVTFILEK
-528 LRDKLIK
+528 RRPDDKFRGTYSYMEIDN
-535 SIQFDTLLHL
+535 INRETERPIH
-545 GPRTFPEIGGE
+545 FPVKDNGRFKIA
-556 VVQNASF
+556 N
-563 TFLNAKPTYKG
+563 
-574 SYIRLVDYE
+574 
-583 NSELKRNKTLEAIQN
+583 
-598 PQCGWFYT
+598 
-606 AYQKDFEKIPGSP
+606 QKDFEKIPGSP
-619 IGYWVSGKVVDII
+619 IGYWLSEKVTNIFKRKTDIRPVSAGLNKTANNDRFLRFVWEVTKESIGLNQKWINSVKGGQYRKWYGNLDYINNW
-632 SGNKA
+632 SNKA
-637 LGEVSEPRAGLQTSD
+637 LTLIRKSSSGSLADLNFLGKKGFSWSSITSSKPS
-652 NFRFLRLWHEVNYTK
+652 FRYLPKNYTFNNGGLTLYILDDNDLLYSI
-667 VGFYLDRETALSSRF
+667 GFYNSVVF
-682 KWFPHNKG
+682 IYFNKILNP
-690 GGKTKWFGNNSIII
+690 TLNVLNSDILNVPVI
-704 NFKNDGKKLK
+704 
-714 YWLENNPNDPTTK
+714 
-727 HWSRHLRNYNFY
+727 
-739 FKEGL
+739 KEDNESIVIL
-744 TWGAVS
+744 TS
-750 SDGIT
+750 NCIT
-755 CRYTPTGFLFDTSG
+755 
-769 PMLFSENLLKY
+769 
-780 ILSFINSSVFNLFLE
+780 I
-795 IFSQTLS
+795 SQH
-802 KGSGDF
+802 
-808 AKVPFI
+808 
-814 PCEYSSLYIESL
+814 
-826 TNNLIIQ
+826 
-833 SKSDWDSRETS
+833 DWDSREIS
-844 WDFLQ
+844 WDFQQ
-849 NELILCKGNWGR
+849 NELIRCKINCGQNCADIDLLSEEDR
-861 NVVELDMLSDE
+861 NEISE
-872 NRKGILSIKYFPRN
+872 IEKIPTNS
-886 TNLLEDCYKAYVS
+886 NLLKDCYEAYKS
-899 KWSEMFFQLHQNE
+899 KWTKMFFQLHQNE

-994 LEKVGRKEEELTF
+994 LEKVGRGEEELTF

-1029 RFYTFLKAS
+1029 RFHTFLKAS
-1038 FGEENFRKNLDFV
+1038 FGEQNFRKNLDFV
-1051 EESLGMDIRKYFT
+1051 EECLGKDIRKYFT

-1082 MFSSPKRYFNVLVYL
+1082 MFSSPKGYFNVLVYL

-1106 RILNSYLKEYIE
+1106 RILNSYLKEFIE
-1118 KLKMYRTQ
+1118 KLKMYRSQ

-1149 NVMLEDCMH
+1149 NVMLEDCMQ

-1196 LNDKKTKEKVS
+1196 LNDKKTKEKVR

>member
-12 EARIKLLQQVGAKMN
+12 EARTKLLRQVGAKMD
-27 FVLSQDTSELRG
+27 FVLSHDTAGLRG
-39 RADTLQKLNEE
+39 RADTLQKLQEE
-50 IHRHGKEAVIDKVG
+50 IRRHGKEAVIDKVA

-83 PIGMSVVSPA
+83 PIGMSVVTPA
-93 TPDHVSPQILTEAHS
+93 TPSHVSPQILTEAHS

-116 VNKTQL
+116 VNREQL

-137 EVYRMLL
+137 DVYRMLL
-144 VAACNHLSHLFPF
+144 VAACNNLSYLFPF

-177 FSIVTDVVNGMA
+177 FSIVTDIVNGMA
-189 EEVCREVEIIGWLYQ
+189 DEDCREVEIIGWLYQ

-255 PGSRIRE
+255 PSSHIRE

-267 IESVSG
+267 IESESG
-273 NSEDY
+273 STTDY
-278 LKLESIEELKLLD
+278 LKLESIEDLKLLD

-342 AGFALMMKARSYHRR
+342 AGFALMMKARGYHRR
-357 FFRKEIKP
+357 FFRREVKP
-365 NITCFTDLTLG
+365 NIKCFSDLTLG
-376 ADEITEIF
+376 ADEVKAIF
-384 KELHISLPKSLEE
+384 KELHIPLSETLEE

-417 LETLEA
+417 LETLEE
-423 IYDKLTGAI
+423 INNLLTGKL
-432 ESSDLFIRSN
+432 ETSNLFSQST
-442 IQELQRAISHL
+442 IQELQRAISQL
-453 ISLQKKYHC
+453 ISLRQKYHC
-462 TVANPPYMGGGKM
+462 VVDNPPYMGGGNM

-486 YPESKAD
+486 YPDSKAD

-500 AGLASLNPKGFLGM
+500 SGLASLHPKGFLGM

-528 LRDKLIK
+528 LRGKLIDN
-535 SIQFDTLLHL
+535 IQFDTLLHL
-545 GPRTFPEIGGE
+545 GPGTFPEIGGE

-563 TFLNAKPTYKG
+563 TFFKAKPINKG
-574 SYIRLVDYE
+574 SYVRLVDFD
-583 NSELKRNKTLEAIQN
+583 NSELKRNKALEAIQN
-598 PQCGWFYT
+598 PNCGWFYT
-606 AYQKDFEKIPGSP
+606 ANQKDFKKIPGSP
-619 IGYWVSGKVVDII
+619 IGYWLSEKYFKIFKESPNIHKQFPPKV
-632 SGNKA
+632 
-637 LGEVSEPRAGLQTSD
+637 GLQTGNND
-652 NFRFLRLWHEVNYTK
+652 KFLRNWHEVSYVKN
-667 VGFYLDRETALSSRF
+667 GFYLTASAF
-682 KWFPHNKG
+682 AQQKKKWAPYNKG
-690 GGKTKWFGNNSIII
+690 GNYRKWYGNQELVINWFNNGSEIYNYRPKSVLRNADFYFLEGLNWSLTSSRGKFAIRYKNIGFIFDVNGMSILIDSETKYFILGILNSIVGNTFLNVLNPTLAFQAGDISKFPLILRSGLYLNKLVI
-704 NFKNDGKKLK
+704 NNI
-714 YWLENNPNDPTTK
+714 
-727 HWSRHLRNYNFY
+727 S
-739 FKEGL
+739 
-744 TWGAVS
+744 
-750 SDGIT
+750 I
-755 CRYTPTGFLFDTSG
+755 
-769 PMLFSENLLKY
+769 
-780 ILSFINSSVFNLFLE
+780 
-795 IFSQTLS
+795 
-802 KGSGDF
+802 
-808 AKVPFI
+808 
-814 PCEYSSLYIESL
+814 
-826 TNNLIIQ
+826 

-844 WDFLQ
+844 WDFKTSPLFDGLLGDLNMASSQ
-849 NELILCKGNWGR
+849 FVKSRIEAKLREGVTLKDAYQ
-861 NVVELDMLSDE
+861 EY
-872 NRKGILSIKYFPRN
+872 IKIW
-886 TNLLEDCYKAYVS
+886 TS
-899 KWSEMFFQLHQNE
+899 MFFQLHRNE

-994 LEKVGRKEEELTF
+994 LEKVGRREEELTF

-1020 EWFRDDIVE
+1020 EWFSDDIVE
-1029 RFYTFLKAS
+1029 RFHTFLKAS
-1038 FGEENFRKNLDFV
+1038 FGEQNFRKNRDFV
-1051 EESLGMDIRKYFT
+1051 EECLGKDIRKYFT

-1082 MFSSPKRYFNVLVYL
+1082 MFSSPKGYFNVLVYL

-1106 RILNSYLKEYIE
+1106 RILNSYLKEFIE

-1149 NVMLEDCMH
+1149 NVMLEDCMQ

-1168 TERIAL
+1168 AERIAL

-1182 NYNKLGSAVAKVAG
+1182 NYNKLGSAVALVDG
-1196 LNDKKTKEKVS
+1196 LNDKKTKKKVR
-1207 GFDWIDTSQIRD
+1207 GFDWIDVSQIRD

>member
-1 MNTNQ
+1 
-6 LKRFAQ
+6 
-12 EARIKLLQQVGAKMN
+12 MN

-50 IHRHGKEAVIDKVG
+50 IHRHGKEAVIDKVS

-177 FSIVTDVVNGMA
+177 FSIVTDIVNGMA
-189 EEVCREVEIIGWLYQ
+189 EEDCREVEIIGWLYQ

-442 IQELQRAISHL
+442 IQELQRVISQL
-453 ISLQKKYHC
+453 IPLSKNYHC
-462 TVANPPYMGGGKM
+462 VVDNPPYMGGGNM

-535 SIQFDTLLHL
+535 SIQFDILLHL

-606 AYQKDFEKIPGSP
+606 ANQKDFEKIPGSP
-619 IGYWVSGKVVDII
+619 IGYWLSEKATNIFKRKTDIRPVSAGLNKTANNDRFLRFVWEVTKESIGLNQKWINSVKGGQYRKWYGNLDYINNW
-632 SGNKA
+632 SNKA
-637 LGEVSEPRAGLQTSD
+637 LTLIRKSSSGSLADLNFLGKKGFSWSSITSSKPS
-652 NFRFLRLWHEVNYTK
+652 FRYLPKNYTFNNGGLTLYILDDNDLLYSI
-667 VGFYLDRETALSSRF
+667 GFYNSVVF
-682 KWFPHNKG
+682 IYFNKILNP
-690 GGKTKWFGNNSIII
+690 TLNVLNSDILNVPVI
-704 NFKNDGKKLK
+704 
-714 YWLENNPNDPTTK
+714 
-727 HWSRHLRNYNFY
+727 
-739 FKEGL
+739 KEDNESIVIL
-744 TWGAVS
+744 TS
-750 SDGIT
+750 NCIT
-755 CRYTPTGFLFDTSG
+755 
-769 PMLFSENLLKY
+769 
-780 ILSFINSSVFNLFLE
+780 I
-795 IFSQTLS
+795 SQH
-802 KGSGDF
+802 
-808 AKVPFI
+808 
-814 PCEYSSLYIESL
+814 
-826 TNNLIIQ
+826 
-833 SKSDWDSRETS
+833 DWDSREIS
-844 WDFLQ
+844 WDFQQ
-849 NELILCKGNWGR
+849 NDLIRCKINCGQNCADIDLLTKEDR
-861 NVVELDMLSDE
+861 DE
-872 NRKGILSIKYFPRN
+872 ILGMTKIPTNS
-886 TNLLEDCYKAYVS
+886 NLLEDCYEVYKS
-899 KWSEMFFQLHQNE
+899 KWRKKFFQLHRNE

-941 QEETSIE
+941 QEETSIKD
-948 NGELVFHADEVFAQF
+948 GELVFHADEVFAQF

-994 LEKVGRKEEELTF
+994 LEKVGRGEEELTF

-1029 RFYTFLKAS
+1029 RFHTFLKAS
-1038 FGEENFRKNLDFV
+1038 FGEQNFRKNLDFV
-1051 EESLGMDIRKYFT
+1051 EECLGKDIRKYFT

-1082 MFSSPKRYFNVLVYL
+1082 MFSSPKGYFNVLVYL

-1106 RILNSYLKEYIE
+1106 RILNSYLKEFIE
-1118 KLKMYRTQ
+1118 KLKMYRSQ

-1149 NVMLEDCMH
+1149 NVMLEDCMQ

-1182 NYNKLGSAVAKVAG
+1182 NYNKLGSALALVDG
-1196 LNDKKTKEKVS
+1196 LNDKKTKEKVRK
-1207 GFDWIDTSQIRD
+1207 FDWIDTSQIRD

>member
-12 EARIKLLQQVGAKMN
+12 EARTKLLQQVGAKMN

-83 PIGMSVVSPA
+83 PIGLSVVSPA

-189 EEVCREVEIIGWLYQ
+189 EEDCREVEIIGWLYQ

-312 EEGYSPAEIPQ
+312 EEGYSPSEIPQ

-404 ATNLGSLIQPQTP
+404 ATNLGSLIQPQTQI
-417 LETLEA
+417 ETIEA
-423 IYDKLTGAI
+423 IHDKLTGAI

-475 NKELSTFVKKN
+475 NAELSKFVKSK
-486 YPESKAD
+486 YPISKAD
-493 LMACFME
+493 LFSCFIERSLSFIPQNGLNGLVTME
-500 AGLASLNPKGFLGM
+500 
-514 INQHSWMFLSSYEK
+514 SWMFLSSFEALRKKIIENTCIQSLTHFGWHIMRIAFGTVTFILEK
-528 LRDKLIK
+528 RRPNDKFRGTYSYMEIDN
-535 SIQFDTLLHL
+535 INRETERPIH
-545 GPRTFPEIGGE
+545 FPVKDNGRFKIA
-556 VVQNASF
+556 N
-563 TFLNAKPTYKG
+563 
-574 SYIRLVDYE
+574 
-583 NSELKRNKTLEAIQN
+583 
-598 PQCGWFYT
+598 
-606 AYQKDFEKIPGSP
+606 QKDFEKIPGSP
-619 IGYWVSGKVVDII
+619 IGYWLSEKFFNIFKNRKLETVAEPRLGMATADNNYFLRYYWELNLRETFIQNNSSDIVSKTRWYKYAKGGNFRKWYGNLEYVVDWENNGYKI
-632 SGNKA
+632 
-637 LGEVSEPRAGLQTSD
+637 R
-652 NFRFLRLWHEVNYTK
+652 NYCDINGK
-667 VGFYLDRETALSSRF
+667 IRSHNYNLDYIFKKGITWNALSSTSTSFRVME
-682 KWFPHNKG
+682 
-690 GGKTKWFGNNSIII
+690 NSIFDNAGSSLFIKDRFTDEYTYII
-704 NFKNDGKKLK
+704 SLLNSKLV
-714 YWLENNPNDPTTK
+714 N
-727 HWSRHLRNYNFY
+727 
-739 FKEGL
+739 
-744 TWGAVS
+744 
-750 SDGIT
+750 
-755 CRYTPTGFLFDTSG
+755 
-769 PMLFSENLLKY
+769 Y
-780 ILSFINSSVFNLFLE
+780 ILPVINP
-795 IFSQTLS
+795 TLNYQP
-802 KGSGDF
+802 GTI
-808 AKVPFI
+808 AKVPILF
-814 PCEYSSLYIESL
+814 
-826 TNNLIIQ
+826 
-833 SKSDWDSRETS
+833 SKKIDISIVNECIDISKIDWDSRETS
-844 WDFLQ
+844 WDFQQ
-849 NELILCKGNWGR
+849 NELIRCKSNCGQNCADID
-861 NVVELDMLSDE
+861 LLSNEDRDE
-872 NRKGILSIKYFPRN
+872 ILEIEKIPTDS
-886 TNLLEDCYKAYVS
+886 NLLEDCYEAYKS
-899 KWSEMFFQLHQNE
+899 KWTKMFFQLHRNE

-994 LEKVGRKEEELTF
+994 LEKVGRGEEELTF

-1029 RFYTFLKAS
+1029 RFHTFLKAS
-1038 FGEENFRKNLDFV
+1038 FGEQNFRKNLDFV
-1051 EESLGMDIRKYFT
+1051 EECLGKDIRKYFT

-1082 MFSSPKRYFNVLVYL
+1082 MFSSPKGYFNVLVYL

-1106 RILNSYLKEYIE
+1106 RILNSYLKEFIE

-1126 QEHIEVEGSVTEQ
+1126 QEHIEVEGSVSEQ

-1149 NVMLEDCMH
+1149 NVMLEDCMQ

-1196 LNDKKTKEKVS
+1196 LNDKKTKEKVR
-1207 GFDWIDTSQIRD
+1207 GFDWIDVSQIRD

>member
-12 EARIKLLQQVGAKMN
+12 EACTKLLQQIGAKMD
-27 FVLSQDTSELRG
+27 FVLSHDTAGLRG
-39 RADTLQKLNEE
+39 RADTLQKLQEE
-50 IHRHGKEAVIDKVG
+50 IRRQGKEAVVDKVA

-83 PIGMSVVSPA
+83 PIGMSMVTPA
-93 TPDHVSPQILTEAHS
+93 TPSHVSPQILTEAHA

-116 VNKTQL
+116 VNREQL

-137 EVYRMLL
+137 DVYRLLL
-144 VAACNHLSHLFPF
+144 VAACNNLSHLFPF

-177 FSIVTDVVNGMA
+177 FSIVTDIVDGMA
-189 EEVCREVEIIGWLYQ
+189 EEDCHEVEIIGWLYQ

-255 PGSRIRE
+255 PSSNIRK

-267 IESVSG
+267 IESESG
-273 NSEDY
+273 CSIDY
-278 LKLESIEELKLLD
+278 QKLDSIEELKLLD

-357 FFRKEIKP
+357 FFRREAKP
-365 NITCFTDLTLG
+365 NIKCFTDLTLG
-376 ADEITEIF
+376 ADEVKIIF
-384 KELHISLPKSLEE
+384 KELHIPLPETLEE
-397 DLDLCRQ
+397 DFDLCRQ
-404 ATNLGSLIQPQTP
+404 ATNLGSLIQPKTP
-417 LETLEA
+417 LETLVE
-423 IYDKLTGAI
+423 INIQLTGALK
-432 ESSDLFIRSN
+432 SSDLFLQSN
-442 IQELQRAISHL
+442 IQELQRAISQL
-453 ISLQKKYHC
+453 IPLKKKYHC
-462 TVANPPYMGGGKM
+462 VVDNPPYMGGGNM
-475 NKELSTFVKKN
+475 NKELSIFVKKN
-486 YPESKAD
+486 YPDSKAD

-500 AGLASLNPKGFLGM
+500 SGLASLHPKGFLGM

-528 LRDKLIK
+528 LRGKLIDN
-535 SIQFDTLLHL
+535 IQFDTLLHL
-545 GPRTFPEIGGE
+545 GSRTFPEIGGE

-563 TFLNAKPTYKG
+563 TFLKAKPINKG
-574 SYIRLVDYE
+574 SYVRLVDYD

-606 AYQKDFEKIPGSP
+606 ANQKDFEKIPGSS
-619 IGYWVSGKVVDII
+619 IGYWVSNKII
-632 SGNKA
+632 NLFKNNTIEDYG
-637 LGEVSEPRAGLQTSD
+637 EPRQGLATSD
-652 NFRFLRLWHEVNYTK
+652 NNRFLRFWTEVTINK
-667 VGFYLDRETALSSRF
+667 FSLF
-682 KWFPHNKG
+682 KGNKWYPFNKG
-690 GGKTKWFGNNSIII
+690 GKYRKWYGNQELAI
-704 NFKNDGKKLK
+704 NWEDNGYELIDYAKKLYKSPTRTIKNIK
-714 YWLENNPNDPTTK
+714 Y
-727 HWSRHLRNYNFY
+727 Y
-739 FKEGL
+739 FKEG
-744 TWGAVS
+744 
-750 SDGIT
+750 IT
-755 CRYTPTGFLFDTSG
+755 FSVLNSKGFGGRYTPNGFIFDVQGST
-769 PMLFSENLLKY
+769 
-780 ILSFINSSVFNLFLE
+780 
-795 IFSQTLS
+795 IFSKKTYLINLIAFLNSIVAKELLELISPTLS
-802 KGSGDF
+802 THVG
-808 AKVPFI
+808 
-814 PCEYSSLYIESL
+814 YIKKL
-826 TNNLIIQ
+826 PLIITDSKKHEELTVLTINI
-833 SKSDWDSRETS
+833 SKSDWDSRESS
-844 WDFLQ
+844 WDFKK
-849 NELILCKGNWGR
+849 NELLRLK
-861 NVVELDMLSDE
+861 SDTLKE
-872 NRKGILSIKYFPRN
+872 TLYRYMDYW
-886 TNLLEDCYKAYVS
+886 E
-899 KWSEMFFQLHQNE
+899 EQFFQLHHNE

-948 NGELVFHADEVFAQF
+948 NGELVFHADEVIAQF

-994 LEKVGRKEEELTF
+994 LEKVGRKEEKLTF

-1029 RFYTFLKAS
+1029 RFYSFLKAS
-1038 FGEENFRKNLDFV
+1038 FGEENFRKNLEFV
-1051 EESLGMDIRKYFT
+1051 EECLGKDIRKYFT

-1082 MFSSPKRYFNVLVYL
+1082 MFSSPKGYFNVLVYL

-1106 RILNSYLKEYIE
+1106 RILNSYLKEFIG

-1149 NVMLEDCMH
+1149 NVMLADCMQ

-1168 TERIAL
+1168 TERIVL

-1182 NYNKLGSAVAKVAG
+1182 NYNKLGSTVALVDG
-1196 LNDKKTKEKVS
+1196 LNDKKSKKKVR
-1207 GFDWIDTSQIRD
+1207 GFDWIDTSHIRD

>member
-12 EARIKLLQQVGAKMN
+12 EARTKLLQQVGAKMN

-64 YTWFNRLVALRFMD
+64 YTWFNRLIALRFMD

-189 EEVCREVEIIGWLYQ
+189 EEDCREVEIIGWLYQ

-267 IESVSG
+267 IESFSG

-312 EEGYSPAEIPQ
+312 EEGYSPSEIPQ

-357 FFRKEIKP
+357 FFRKEVKP
-365 NITCFTDLTLG
+365 NITCFTDLMLG
-376 ADEITEIF
+376 VDEVKAIF
-384 KELHISLPKSLEE
+384 DELHISIPKSLEE

-423 IYDKLTGAI
+423 IHDKLTSAI

-475 NKELSTFVKKN
+475 NAELSKFVKSK
-486 YPESKAD
+486 YPISKAD
-493 LMACFME
+493 LFSCFIERSLSFIPQNGLNGLVTME
-500 AGLASLNPKGFLGM
+500 
-514 INQHSWMFLSSYEK
+514 SWMFLSSFEALRKKIIENTCIQSLTHFGWHIMRIAFGTVTFILEK
-528 LRDKLIK
+528 RRPDDKFRGTYSYMEIDN
-535 SIQFDTLLHL
+535 INRETERPIH
-545 GPRTFPEIGGE
+545 FPVKDNGRFKIA
-556 VVQNASF
+556 N
-563 TFLNAKPTYKG
+563 
-574 SYIRLVDYE
+574 
-583 NSELKRNKTLEAIQN
+583 
-598 PQCGWFYT
+598 
-606 AYQKDFEKIPGSP
+606 QKDFEKIPGNN
-619 IGYWVSGKVVDII
+619 IGYWISNNIYKVFAHHPIEL
-632 SGNKA
+632 
-637 LGEVSEPRAGLQTSD
+637 LGEVRQGLITGNND
-652 NFRFLRLWHEVNYTK
+652 RFTRSWVEINNYK
-667 VGFYLDRETALSSRF
+667 IKN
-682 KWFPHNKG
+682 KWFYYNKG
-690 GGKTKWFGNNSIII
+690 GSFRRWYGNNHLVVNWCNDGFDII
-704 NFKNDGKKLK
+704 NYIDSRGKQLSRPQSVEFYFLK
-714 YWLENNPNDPTTK
+714 GIT
-727 HWSRHLRNYNFY
+727 WSRISSGNASFRLLDDDSIFADAGPLIILKENEFIYY
-739 FKEGL
+739 FLGL
-744 TWGAVS
+744 LNS
-750 SDGIT
+750 PIIS
-755 CRYTPTGFLFDTSG
+755 
-769 PMLFSENLLKY
+769 K
-780 ILSFINSSVFNLFLE
+780 ILSFINPTLTFQVGDIKIIPVIRNQSDV
-795 IFSQTLS
+795 ISQLVS
-802 KGSGDF
+802 QNIS
-808 AKVPFI
+808 I
-814 PCEYSSLYIESL
+814 SRQEW
-826 TNNLIIQ
+826 N
-833 SKSDWDSRETS
+833 SRETS
-844 WDFLQ
+844 WDFHK
-849 NELILCKGNWGR
+849 NEFIRLKEDTLERTFDKYKKYWE
-861 NVVELDMLSDE
+861 EL
-872 NRKGILSIKYFPRN
+872 F
-886 TNLLEDCYKAYVS
+886 
-899 KWSEMFFQLHQNE
+899 SELHRNE

-919 IEIYGLQ
+919 IEIYGLK

-994 LEKVGRKEEELTF
+994 LEKVGRVEEELTF

-1029 RFYTFLKAS
+1029 RFHTFLKAS
-1038 FGEENFRKNLDFV
+1038 FGEQNFRKNMDFV
-1051 EESLGMDIRKYFT
+1051 EECLGKDIRKYFT

-1082 MFSSPKRYFNVLVYL
+1082 MFSSPKGYFNVLIYL

-1149 NVMLEDCMH
+1149 NMILEDCMH

-1182 NYNKLGSAVAKVAG
+1182 NYNKLGSAVAPVDG
-1196 LNDKKTKEKVS
+1196 LNDKKTKKKVR

>member
-12 EARIKLLQQVGAKMN
+12 EARTKLLQQVGAKMN
-27 FVLSQDTSELRG
+27 YVLSQDTSELRG
-39 RADTLQKLNEE
+39 RVETLQKLKEE
-50 IHRHGKEAVIDKVG
+50 VNRQGKEAVIDKVA

-83 PIGMSVVSPA
+83 PIGLSVVSPA
-93 TPDHVSPQILTEAHS
+93 TSDHVSPQILTEAHS

-189 EEVCREVEIIGWLYQ
+189 EEDCREVEIIGWLYQ

-209 KKDEVFASKSAVK
+209 KKDEMFASKSAVK

-267 IESVSG
+267 IESFSG

-312 EEGYSPAEIPQ
+312 EEGYSPSEIPQ

-357 FFRKEIKP
+357 FFRKEVKP
-365 NITCFTDLTLG
+365 NITCFTDLMLG
-376 ADEITEIF
+376 VDEVKAIF
-384 KELHISLPKSLEE
+384 DELHISIPKSLEE

-423 IYDKLTGAI
+423 IHDKLTSAI

-475 NKELSTFVKKN
+475 NAELSKFVKSK
-486 YPESKAD
+486 YPISKAD
-493 LMACFME
+493 LFSCFIERSLSFIPQNGLNGLVTME
-500 AGLASLNPKGFLGM
+500 
-514 INQHSWMFLSSYEK
+514 SWMFLSSFEALRKKIIENTCIQSLTHFGWHIMRIAFGTVTFILEK
-528 LRDKLIK
+528 RRPDDKFRGTYSYMEIDN
-535 SIQFDTLLHL
+535 INRETERPIH
-545 GPRTFPEIGGE
+545 FPVKDNGRFKIA
-556 VVQNASF
+556 N
-563 TFLNAKPTYKG
+563 
-574 SYIRLVDYE
+574 
-583 NSELKRNKTLEAIQN
+583 
-598 PQCGWFYT
+598 
-606 AYQKDFEKIPGSP
+606 QKDFEKIPGSP
-619 IGYWVSGKVVDII
+619 IGYWVSEKMLKIYDSTSFSSDYILREGLKTGDNDRFIKLWSEI
-632 SGNKA
+632 SYNKI
-637 LGEVSEPRAGLQTSD
+637 
-652 NFRFLRLWHEVNYTK
+652 NY
-667 VGFYLDRETALSSRF
+667 
-682 KWFPHNKG
+682 KWFPHTKG
-690 GGKTKWFGNNSIII
+690 GNIRRWYGNHEYVLN
-704 NFKNDGKKLK
+704 
-714 YWLENNPNDPTTK
+714 YENNGEILKKYSGSSITGENE
-727 HWSRHLRNYNFY
+727 Y
-739 FKEGL
+739 FKAYIAYGRI
-744 TWGAVS
+744 GSGKFS
-750 SDGIT
+750 S
-755 CRYTPTGFLFDTSG
+755 RYTPKGFIPNMAGLSIVSKTACDESLYTILAITNSKLFQTVLNFQNPTLNNPPGLIASM
-769 PMLFSENLLKY
+769 PLLRFQKENLPDIK
-780 ILSFINSSVFNLFLE
+780 INISISR
-795 IFSQTLS
+795 Q
-802 KGSGDF
+802 
-808 AKVPFI
+808 
-814 PCEYSSLYIESL
+814 
-826 TNNLIIQ
+826 
-833 SKSDWDSRETS
+833 DWDAHETS
-844 WDFLQ
+844 WDFQ
-849 NELILCKGNWGR
+849 TNELIALSQEGVGCIKASINDEPVM
-861 NVVELDMLSDE
+861 NYSSLELLYQE
-872 NRKGILSIKYFPRN
+872 
-886 TNLLEDCYKAYVS
+886 YKT
-899 KWSEMFFQLHQNE
+899 KWTTMFHQLHANE

-919 IEIYGLQ
+919 IDIYGLQ

-994 LEKVGRKEEELTF
+994 LEKVGKGEEELTF

-1029 RFYTFLKAS
+1029 RFHTFLKAS

-1064 RDFYKDHI
+1064 RNFYKDHI

-1082 MFSSPKRYFNVLVYL
+1082 MFSSPKGYFNVLVYL

-1106 RILNSYLKEYIE
+1106 RILNSYLKEFIE

-1149 NVMLEDCMH
+1149 NVMLEDCMQ

-1196 LNDKKTKEKVS
+1196 LNDKKTKEKVRK
-1207 GFDWIDTSQIRD
+1207 FDWIDTSQIRD

>member
-12 EARIKLLQQVGAKMN
+12 EARTKLLQQVGAKMN
-27 FVLSQDTSELRG
+27 YVLSQDTSELRG
-39 RADTLQKLNEE
+39 RTDTLQKLNEE
-50 IHRHGKEAVIDKVG
+50 IHRHGKEAMIDKVA

-116 VNKTQL
+116 VNKTLL

-177 FSIVTDVVNGMA
+177 FSIVTDIVNGMA
-189 EEVCREVEIIGWLYQ
+189 EEDCREVEIIGWLYQ

-255 PGSRIRE
+255 PGSRIKE

-267 IESVSG
+267 IESISG

-376 ADEITEIF
+376 ADEITEVF

-423 IYDKLTGAI
+423 IHDKLTGAI

-442 IQELQRAISHL
+442 IQEVLRAISHL

-475 NKELSTFVKKN
+475 NAELSKFVKSK
-486 YPESKAD
+486 YPISKAD
-493 LMACFME
+493 LFSCFIERSLSFIPQNGLNGIVTME
-500 AGLASLNPKGFLGM
+500 
-514 INQHSWMFLSSYEK
+514 SWMFLSSFEALRKNLIDNTCIQSLTHFGWHIMRIAFGTVTFILEK
-528 LRDKLIK
+528 RRPDDKFRGTYSYMEIDN
-535 SIQFDTLLHL
+535 INRETERPIH
-545 GPRTFPEIGGE
+545 FPVKDNGRFKIA
-556 VVQNASF
+556 N
-563 TFLNAKPTYKG
+563 
-574 SYIRLVDYE
+574 
-583 NSELKRNKTLEAIQN
+583 
-598 PQCGWFYT
+598 
-606 AYQKDFEKIPGSP
+606 QKDFEKIPGWN
-619 IGYWVSGKVVDII
+619 IGYWLSDQILNIFSSNKSLKDVGDGKQ
-632 SGNKA
+632 
-637 LGEVSEPRAGLQTSD
+637 GLATAD
-652 NFRFLRLWHEVNYTK
+652 NARFLRLWQEVSTRNY
-667 VGFYLDRETALSSRF
+667 YLNANSSKRAIESGC
-682 KWFPHNKG
+682 KWFPYNKAGELRRWYGNQDYMVNWENG
-690 GGKTKWFGNNSIII
+690 GYEIKNIFGDNGK
-704 NFKNDGKKLK
+704 LR
-714 YWLENNPNDPTTK
+714 
-727 HWSRHLRNYNFY
+727 SRPQNTDFY
-739 FKEGL
+739 FRESISWGL
-744 TWGAVS
+744 ITSAGS
-750 SDGIT
+750 SFRLYPDGFIYDVAGMSYFPNGINKYVLLGSLNT
-755 CRYTPTGFLFDTSG
+755 KLISNINKVLNPTINLQIGDVIRLPFLDIK
-769 PMLFSENLLKY
+769 SEIVE
-780 ILSFINSSVFNLFLE
+780 ILVKQCVDISRNDWNSRE
-795 IFSQTLS
+795 ISWYFQ
-802 KGSGDF
+802 
-808 AKVPFI
+808 I
-814 PCEYSSLYIESL
+814 
-826 TNNLIIQ
+826 NNLIRLKE
-833 SKSDWDSRETS
+833 STLEKT
-844 WDFLQ
+844 F
-849 NELILCKGNWGR
+849 
-861 NVVELDMLSDE
+861 DE
-872 NRKGILSIKYFPRN
+872 Y
-886 TNLLEDCYKAYVS
+886 TCYWKNQFN
-899 KWSEMFFQLHQNE
+899 KLHQNE

-941 QEETSIE
+941 QEETSIKD
-948 NGELVFHADEVFAQF
+948 GELVFHADEVFAQF

-994 LEKVGRKEEELTF
+994 LEKVGKKEEELTF

-1029 RFYTFLKAS
+1029 RFHTFLKAS
-1038 FGEENFRKNLDFV
+1038 FGEQNFRKNLDFV
-1051 EESLGMDIRKYFT
+1051 EECLGKDIRRYFT

-1082 MFSSPKRYFNVLVYL
+1082 MFSSPKGYFNVLVYL

-1106 RILNSYLKEYIE
+1106 RILNSYLKEFIE
-1118 KLKMYRTQ
+1118 KLKMYRSQ

-1149 NVMLEDCMH
+1149 NVMLEDCMQ

-1168 TERIAL
+1168 TERITL

-1182 NYNKLGSAVAKVAG
+1182 NYNKLGSAVAKVDG
-1196 LNDKKTKEKVS
+1196 LNDKKTKEKVRK
-1207 GFDWIDTSQIRD
+1207 FDWIDTSQIRD

>member
-1 MNTNQ
+1 
-6 LKRFAQ
+6 
-12 EARIKLLQQVGAKMN
+12 MN

-50 IHRHGKEAVIDKVG
+50 IHRHGKQAMIDKVS

-83 PIGMSVVSPA
+83 PIGLSVVSPA

-189 EEVCREVEIIGWLYQ
+189 EEDCREVEIIGWLYQ

-312 EEGYSPAEIPQ
+312 EEGYSPSEIPQ

-442 IQELQRAISHL
+442 IQEVLRAISQL
-453 ISLQKKYHC
+453 IPLSKKYHC
-462 TVANPPYMGGGKM
+462 VVDNPPYMGGGNM

-535 SIQFDTLLHL
+535 SIQFDILLHL

-583 NSELKRNKTLEAIQN
+583 NSELKRNKTLEAIKN

-606 AYQKDFEKIPGSP
+606 ANQKDFEKIPGRP
-619 IGYWVSGKVVDII
+619 IGYWVSEKVFDIYDNNNLLI
-632 SGNKA
+632 DYANVK
-637 LGEVSEPRAGLQTSD
+637 VGLQT
-652 NFRFLRLWHEVNYTK
+652 
-667 VGFYLDRETALSSRF
+667 G
-682 KWFPHNKG
+682 
-690 GGKTKWFGNNSIII
+690 
-704 NFKNDGKKLK
+704 
-714 YWLENNPNDPTTK
+714 ENNRFRRN
-727 HWSRHLRNYNFY
+727 WSEVEISTSSISNGEKWYPYNSGGDFRKWYGNQNYFVNWEKDGYEIKNNFDEKRKLRSRPQNTDFY
-739 FKEGL
+739 FKESIS
-744 TWGAVS
+744 WSKIS
-750 SDGIT
+750 SSSLSM
-755 CRYTPTGFLFDTSG
+755 RYFPNGFIFDVAGCSIFCDDNELLLYYLGSFNSIISKKIIQELSPTLNFEVGQISQY
-769 PMLFSENLLKY
+769 PASK
-780 ILSFINSSVFNLFLE
+780 ILHRKDIVIKLVE
-795 IFSQTLS
+795 QCIHLS
-802 KGSGDF
+802 K
-808 AKVPFI
+808 
-814 PCEYSSLYIESL
+814 
-826 TNNLIIQ
+826 T
-833 SKSDWDSRETS
+833 DWDSRETS
-844 WDFLQ
+844 WDFQQ
-849 NELILCKGNWGR
+849 NELIRCKSNCGQNCADLDLLSNEDR
-861 NVVELDMLSDE
+861 NE
-872 NRKGILSIKYFPRN
+872 ILEIEKIPTNS
-886 TNLLEDCYKAYVS
+886 NLLKDCYEAYKS
-899 KWSEMFFQLHQNE
+899 KWTKMFFQLHQNE

-994 LEKVGRKEEELTF
+994 LEKVGRREEVLTF
-1007 VPDRDNIIPVLDD
+1007 APDRDNIIPVLDD
-1020 EWFRDDIVE
+1020 EWFRDDIAE
-1029 RFYTFLKAS
+1029 RFHTFLKAS
-1038 FGEENFRKNLDFV
+1038 FGEQNFRKNLDFV
-1051 EESLGMDIRKYFT
+1051 EECLGKDIRKYFT

-1082 MFSSPKRYFNVLVYL
+1082 MFSSPKGYFNVLVYL

-1139 NKARKEIDRI
+1139 NKARKEIDRV
-1149 NVMLEDCMH
+1149 NVMLEDCMQ

-1182 NYNKLGSAVAKVAG
+1182 NYNKLGSAVARVDG
-1196 LNDKKTKEKVS
+1196 LNDKKTKEKVRK
-1207 GFDWIDTSQIRD
+1207 FDWIDTSQIRD